1 MVEPIRPQ
9 DQIARRYRRFA
20 DEEARGRSPLYE
32 AFAHGV
38 AEDQAC
44 LRFLETLPEVDFY
57 VMVDHRVAQ
66 HSVVVIHG
74 GNIDDVVIALSKQ
87 GQHPHR

>member
-1 MVEPIRPQ
+1 MPLQPTVAFEIQ
-9 DQIARRYRRFA
+9 DDHHQKDVIA
-20 DEEARGRSPLYE
+20 
-32 AFAHGV
+32 
-38 AEDQAC
+38 
-44 LRFLETLPEVDFY
+44 FLETLPEVDFY